1 MKINSA
7 WKGLNHSNN
16 QSPHLNIKD
25 VYVMKLAAALWV
37 KKKKIQDVKKRVK
50 ECFIMEHKLWL

>member
-7 WKGLNHSNN
+7 WKGLNNSNN
-16 QSPHLNIKD
+16 QSSHLNIKD

-50 ECFIMEHKLWL
+50 ECFIMEHGLWL